1 MSKPL
6 DFYDDANQ
14 QQLYS
19 LEKLYGTPE
28 FVKKASIETPEEL
41 RALPDSVF
49 ADPGHLK
56 FPCHTKAATWLAQAY
71 FSMSAPAYSKQDGA
85 FIQDRINKSASYW
98 GIKGIVDGFKTAW
111 QKIATDNNMGLR
123 DDDYALVAEHEG
135 NKIRRMPMPNAL
147 SVKAAGEY
155 LFANRYQYPYQ
166 WRKQAARR
174 ILAKALEYDEKAA
187 KGEKV
192 AGAEL
197 GMTRFEPET
206 LNYLER
212 ASGFGIVPP
221 IRAAEKVAQR
231 VLMLNEKHQDVRIKL
246 AEMAVELKT
255 SPILD
260 CETLQK
266 LAEAID
272 NVDRAT
278 GLATHYH
285 EGVELPEDMFFD
297 ILEKEAAAIID
308 GHVTLTTGTIY
319 PIEAFADLP
328 LGKIAEVM
336 GKDFIDE
343 VTSDNQI
350 DPVKFASIA
359 KTLPRPDATLLESA
373 IEAAATEALYK
384 SASPRPNRPEN
395 FETKSLSKYLVG
407 EGNRIVESSRTT
419 FQPAFSQSVHT
430 ACDLSAKRPGT
441 GSSPTPGASAEAV
454 TAPGSAKHTNV
465 PHAANKQNWPAS
477 AGVHTTSNESN
488 D

>member
-1 MSKPL
+1 MLKAL

-14 QQLYS
+14 QQLYA

-28 FVKKASIETPEEL
+28 FVKKAAIETPEEL
-41 RALPDSVF
+41 GSLPDSVF
-49 ADPGHLK
+49 ADPRNRK

-71 FSMSAPAYSKQDGA
+71 FSMSAPAYSKQDA
-85 FIQDRINKSASYW
+85 TFVQDRINKSASYW
-98 GIKGIVDGFKTAW
+98 GIKGIVDGFKNAW
-111 QKIATDNNMGLR
+111 EKIAHSNNMGLR
-123 DDDYALVAEHEG
+123 DDDYALVVEHEG

-147 SVKAAGEY
+147 SVKVAGEY
-155 LFANRYQYPYQ
+155 LFANRYQYPYA

-174 ILAKALEYDEKAA
+174 ILAKAVEYDEKAA
-187 KGEKV
+187 KGEKI
-192 AGAEL
+192 AGAEV
-197 GMTRFEPET
+197 GATRFEPET

-221 IRAAEKVAQR
+221 IRAAEKIAQR
-231 VLMLNEKHQDVRIKL
+231 VLMLNEKHQDVRVKL

-272 NVDRAT
+272 NVDRTT
-278 GLATHYH
+278 GLAMHYH
-285 EGVELPEDMFFD
+285 EGVELPEEMFFD
-297 ILEKEAAAIID
+297 VLEKEAAAIVD

-319 PIEAFADLP
+319 PIEAFAELP

-343 VTSDNQI
+343 VSDGNQI
-350 DPVKFASIA
+350 DPIKFASIA

-373 IEAAATEALYK
+373 IEAAAVEALHK
-384 SASPRPNRPEN
+384 SASHRPNTPD
-395 FETKSLSKYLVG
+395 SLSASNLGAYLTNQ
-407 EGNRIVESSRTT
+407 GNNVVTHEKTLTKLSHPQAVTD
-419 FQPAFSQSVHT
+419 QQLAT
-430 ACDLSAKRPGT
+430 ATKEKSA
-441 GSSPTPGASAEAV
+441 SPTPGASAEAI
-454 TAPGSAKHTNV
+454 TAPGSAHHTNV
-465 PHAANKQNWPAS
+465 PHAIGKNNWPAS
-477 AGVHTTSNESN
+477 AGVHTTSQEN

>member
-1 MSKPL
+1 M
-6 DFYDDANQ
+6 
-14 QQLYS
+14 
-19 LEKLYGTPE
+19 
-28 FVKKASIETPEEL
+28 
-41 RALPDSVF
+41 
-49 ADPGHLK
+49 
-56 FPCHTKAATWLAQAY
+56 
-71 FSMSAPAYSKQDGA
+71 
-85 FIQDRINKSASYW
+85 
-98 GIKGIVDGFKTAW
+98 
-111 QKIATDNNMGLR
+111 
-123 DDDYALVAEHEG
+123 
-135 NKIRRMPMPNAL
+135 
-147 SVKAAGEY
+147 
-155 LFANRYQYPYQ
+155 
-166 WRKQAARR
+166 
-174 ILAKALEYDEKAA
+174 
-187 KGEKV
+187 
-192 AGAEL
+192 
-197 GMTRFEPET
+197 
-206 LNYLER
+206 NYLER
-212 ASGFGIVPP
+212 ASGFGIVAP

-272 NVDRAT
+272 NVDRTT

-297 ILEKEAAAIID
+297 ILEKEAAAVID

-350 DPVKFASIA
+350 DPVKFASVV

-373 IEAAATEALYK
+373 IEAAAVEALHK
-384 SASPRPNRPEN
+384 SASHRPNNPD
-395 FETKSLSKYLVG
+395 SLSASNLGKYLTDR
-407 EGNRIVESSRTT
+407 GNNVLAHERSVT
-419 FQPAFSQSVHT
+419 PLAHPQSVRV

-441 GSSPTPGASAEAV
+441 GSSPTPGASSEAV
-454 TAPGSAKHTNV
+454 TAPGSAHHTNV
-465 PHAANKQNWPAS
+465 PHEENKQNWPAS
-477 AGVHTTSNESN
+477 AGVHTTSNEN